1 MSALCEARGLSLRYG
16 ERVVLDEV
24 SFELQAGERVAL
36 LGQNGAG
43 KSTLLDLLSGVRP
56 PDAGKV
62 MLDGQDLVGMDRAVL
77 ARTVAT
83 VPQLESLPEDLGVLE
98 AVLMGRAPH
107 QHGFGLASDED
118 LASCRTALREVDLE
132 GFEAREVGTLSGGER
147 QRVLIARAL
156 VQEPKLLLLDEPT
169 AALDLGH
176 GLYVAYL
183 TRRLSEQGVAVISAV
198 HDLNQAPLFA
208 ERVMIIHEGKLAVD
222 DPVEEALEPE
232 RLRPLLEIELV
243 KGEVGG
249 RPVLV
254 PALEPRVDDD
264 D

>member
-1 MSALCEARGLSLRYG
+1 VSVLCEARGLCLGYG
-16 ERVVLDEV
+16 ERVVLDAV
-24 SFELQAGERVAL
+24 SFEIAAGERVAL

-43 KSTLLDLLSGVRP
+43 KSTLLDLLSGVRTP
-56 PDAGKV
+56 QAGSV
-62 MLDGQDLVGMDRAVL
+62 QLEGRDLATMEPAQI

-83 VPQLESLPEDLGVLE
+83 VPQLEALPEDLGVLE

-107 QHGFGLASDED
+107 QHGFALASDED
-118 LASCRTALREVDLE
+118 LGRCREALREVDLS

-156 VQEPKLLLLDEPT
+156 VQEPRLLLLDEPT

-176 GLYVAYL
+176 ALYVAHL
-183 TRRLSEQGVAVISAV
+183 TKRLAGSGVAVISAV

-208 ERVMIIHEGKLAVD
+208 ERVMIIHQGKIAVD
-222 DPVEEALEPE
+222 DAIDAALEPE

-254 PALEPRVDDD
+254 PALQSDAETED
-264 D
+264 